1 MTSTDPNIVKSK
13 LPSFPI
19 PSISMGEFL
28 HSCYEEIIRQR
39 PDAVAL
45 IDSNSGQTL
54 THKQL
59 SDAAKKVASALLAL
73 EVPLESSDL
82 AFFFAEN
89 SLPFFILHLALAY
102 LGLPFTPNKPSN
114 GAYETAY
121 QLENSGASLL
131 LISSDKLP
139 VIRQVFEN
147 PEYAH
152 LLKQLKLVVLMDDLD
167 DEVSAEIN
175 SIFSDLQKVV
185 SFSQLNSTE
194 NQDSTTFS
202 IPHLI
207 PADPSTS
214 PYAIVY
220 TSGSTGLPKGAVLS
234 HRAYI
239 STFLSSLQAKC
250 FTGHTDDLVL
260 FAAPFGHISGV
271 YFSGVFLLSG
281 ARLLVIDSMQPMKVI
296 SAWARYRVSYGLIAA
311 LHGAA
316 ILELVE
322 SKTIPKEQI
331 PDLSCTKTMLTS
343 GGKFH
348 ERVARGLIAKFGLE
362 FNEIYGSTE
371 FMGAVFNNE
380 SSWEPGNLG
389 QPLANVEMKIVDL
402 ENLNHSLPANKQ
414 GEIWFRGP
422 SCFTEYLK
430 KPGSDRLDDRR
441 RGLELIKYKSWSVAP
456 AEVEACIGHHRQ
468 VAAVCV
474 VGVPHATEGAHLRAY
489 VELKKDALEN
499 TEVIAEE
506 IVNLVKENMGYMK
519 RLNGGVVFIPSMP
532 RISVGKVDRK
542 HFAALTKGELLT
554 EPAPVLLE

>member
-1 MTSTDPNIVKSK
+1 M
-13 LPSFPI
+13 
-19 PSISMGEFL
+19 
-28 HSCYEEIIRQR
+28 
-39 PDAVAL
+39 
-45 IDSNSGQTL
+45 
-54 THKQL
+54 
-59 SDAAKKVASALLAL
+59 
-73 EVPLESSDL
+73 

-139 VIRQVFEN
+139 VIRQVFESQ
-147 PEYAH
+147 EYSH
-152 LLKQLKLVVLMDDLD
+152 LLKQLKLVVLMDNLD
-167 DEVSAEIN
+167 DEVSPEIN

-430 KPGSDRLDDRR
+430 NPAATASTIDAEGWYHTGDVGYYDSTGSLFLTDRLK
-441 RGLELIKYKSWSVAP
+441 ELIKYKSWSVAP

-506 IVNLVKENMGYMK
+506 IVNLVKGKQKKIFFDVFLLTILFFVQLENMGYMK

-554 EPAPVLLE
+554 EPAPSA